1 MAKKKRKPDKKKR
14 QPRDLPDRRAMEG
27 MMQQIVAGLQGQASQ
42 DTPLGKAQAIMY
54 RAFEEPNEKK
64 RIQLAK
70 DALAISPDCADAYVL
85 LAENASSRKE
95 TRRLYEQGV
104 AAGERALG
112 PEAFQRDVGHFWGIL
127 ETRPY
132 MRARLG
138 LAHGLWS
145 AGRREEAVQHF
156 QDMLRLNPGDNQG
169 VRYTLAGFLLFL
181 DRDNDLAQLLQLHDE
196 PSATWAYTKALLAF
210 RKHGDTPEA
219 RQLLTQAK
227 KTNKHVPAFLTGEKY
242 PPAAQP
248 GYYSPGDENEAM
260 NYIGG
265 FLAAWKATSGAVAWL
280 RASVTKKKE
289 AAPQPIGPLGF
300 IKKWL
305 NKNLSQE
312 YDVWQA
318 DFKQMPNWIGIAG
331 ERVRPWTVLVTSQSN
346 DLVLGHQM
354 SEEIPS
360 AALLWDALVQA
371 MQQPAAGTPH
381 RPTELQVRADERW
394 ENLKPHLDEIGVGL
408 TVTDELDEI
417 SAVFKDMT
425 EHICGKPRPGL
436 LDMPGVT
443 PAQVGGFFEAA
454 AFFFLQAPWKKL
466 GDEAAIKV
474 ECDKF
479 QSGPWYAVVMG
490 QSGLTTGLALYEDL
504 KALRQIWTTD
514 GSEEETARE
523 GVATTVTF
531 GEEWTIPLA
540 DLEATK
546 KHGWQVARPDAY
558 PEVFH
563 KERGLVLRPPL
574 AWQLE
579 LMEGCLRAI
588 PEFVNRHTQDETVR
602 EEMNVP
608 VASVPL
614 KLVLSWVA
622 EINSAP
628 KEESSQGDDYLLDAV
643 HKHWD
648 NILTAYRQF
657 GGQKPIVLFDL
668 QEQRIYVYPYEAFKS
683 EMAPKSQES
692 LAEQYEKAL
701 RENKIVVFVRD
712 NEQKRLVSFSMD
724 YE

>member
-1 MAKKKRKPDKKKR
+1 MAKKKRKPNKNKR
-14 QPRDLPDRRAMEG
+14 QLRDLPDRRAMEG
-27 MMQQIVAGLQGQASQ
+27 MMQQLVAGLQGQPNQ
-42 DTPLGKAQAIMY
+42 DTPLGKAQALMY

-70 DALAISPDCADAYVL
+70 DALAISPDCADAYNL
-85 LAENASSRKE
+85 LAEHAPSRKE

-145 AGRREEAVQHF
+145 AGHREEAVQHL
-156 QDMLRLNPGDNQG
+156 QNMLRLNPGDNQG

-181 DRDNDLAQLLQLHDE
+181 DRDDDLARLLQQNDE
-196 PSATWAYTKALLAF
+196 PSATWAYSKALLAF
-210 RKHGDTPEA
+210 RKHGDTPEV

-227 KTNKHVPAFLTGEKY
+227 KTNKHVPLYLTGEKY
-242 PPAAQP
+242 PPSGHP
-248 GYYSPGDENEAM
+248 GYYSPGDENEAL
-260 NYIGG
+260 NYISS
-265 FLAAWKATSGAVAWL
+265 FLAAWKSTPGAVAWL
-280 RASVTKKKE
+280 RASMGKKQE
-289 AAPQPIGPLGF
+289 AAPQPKGPLGF
-300 IKKWL
+300 IKTWL
-305 NKNLSQE
+305 NKNLPQE
-312 YDVWQA
+312 FDVWQA
-318 DFKQMPNWIGIAG
+318 DFRQMPNWIRIGG
-331 ERVRPWTVLVTSQSN
+331 EMVRPWTVLVTSRSN
-346 DLVLGHQM
+346 DLVLAHQM
-354 SEEIPS
+354 SEEVPS
-360 AALLWDALVQA
+360 TALLWDALVQA
-371 MQQPAAGTPH
+371 MQHPAAGTPH
-381 RPTELQVRADERW
+381 RPTELQVRPDERW
-394 ENLKPHLDEIGVGL
+394 EGLKPHLDEIGVGL
-408 TVTDELDEI
+408 VVTDDLDEI
-417 SAVFKDMT
+417 GEIFKGMT

-436 LDMPGVT
+436 LDMPAVT

-474 ECDKF
+474 DCVKF

-504 KALRQIWTTD
+504 KALQQIWATE
-514 GSEEETARE
+514 GNESARE

-531 GEEWTIPLA
+531 GEEWTIPVA
-540 DLEATK
+540 DLEAAK

-563 KERGLVLRPPL
+563 KERGLSLRPPL

-579 LMEGCLRAI
+579 LVEGSLRAI
-588 PEFVNRHTQDETVR
+588 PEFVNRHTQDESVR
-602 EEMNVP
+602 DEITVP
-608 VASVPL
+608 VASGPL

-628 KEESSQGDDYLLDAV
+628 QEKNSQGDDYLLDAV
-643 HKHWD
+643 HKQWD
-648 NILTAYRQF
+648 NILTAYRRF
-657 GGQKPIVLFDL
+657 RGQKPIVLFDL